1 MLVGIRALK
10 ILVTQNI
17 KRSTNQGKDQVKT
30 YKFTLV
36 IKEYFDH
43 EVQAGSEDEARELFL
58 RGDWKDELDLTTPSE
73 TETLDFVEEV

>member
-1 MLVGIRALK
+1 M
-10 ILVTQNI
+10 
-17 KRSTNQGKDQVKT
+17 KT